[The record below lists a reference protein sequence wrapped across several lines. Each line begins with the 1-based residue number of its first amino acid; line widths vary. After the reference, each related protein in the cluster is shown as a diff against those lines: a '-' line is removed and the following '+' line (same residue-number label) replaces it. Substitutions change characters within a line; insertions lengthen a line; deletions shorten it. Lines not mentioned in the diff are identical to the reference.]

1 MSLAPP
7 APEPILEST
16 SEPLQEPGAP
26 DHREKLHR
34 RLVAAALPHVPFD
47 GWSDAALRRAAHDA
61 GIDPALLPLAFPR
74 GPIDAVEAFW
84 AEADWHMAETASAQE
99 LAALSLR
106 GRIIFLV
113 RLYLEH
119 LTPEREAVRRA
130 LTLQALPLHPGSGPA
145 CLARTVDALW
155 RAAGDQA
162 TGFDFYTKRALLA
175 GVFSATVLFWLDDR
189 SPDQEDSWAFL
200 ERRIADVLRLGM
212 QAARLRALGGALAA
226 PLGLLGRLRYRD
238 WEGLGEGLEKG
249 LRAGPG
255 WARPVSLPAPP
266 RARRRLYSS
275 RS

>member
-1 MSLAPP
+1 MSLGPS
-7 APEPILEST
+7 APEPI
-16 SEPLQEPGAP
+16 QEPMPAPERQAGAP
-26 DHREKLHR
+26 AHRDLLRR

-47 GWSDAALRRAAHDA
+47 GWSDASLRRAAHDA

-84 AEADWHMAETASAQE
+84 AEADRHLTETAAAEDLS
-99 LAALSLR
+99 ALSLR
-106 GRIIFLV
+106 GRIILLV

-130 LTLQALPLHPGSGPA
+130 LTLQALPLHPGSAPA
-145 CLARTVDALW
+145 CLARTVDAIW
-155 RAAGDQA
+155 RAAGDEG

-175 GVFSATVLFWLDDR
+175 GVVSATVLFWLDDR

-238 WEGLGEGLEKG
+238 WEGLAASAPRMPGQP
-249 LRAGPG
+249 RRGP
-255 WARPVSLPAPP
+255 LFAPP
-266 RARRRLYSS
+266 RARRRLYS
-275 RS
+275 RRF